1 MTKVEHKHMRSYSL
15 FSSIRRFGLIL
26 VAGATLTACGDV
38 KQQLGFTREAPD
50 EFTVLSRAP
59 LTIPPDF
66 ALRPPKP
73 GAVRPQEGT
82 EKDAARDALLGKSRQ
97 SARAYAKALETDTSL
112 TAGEKELLTKSA
124 AYEADPNI
132 RAIVDQETTT
142 LAMEKASF
150 TDHLVFW
157 EDRSY
162 KGTAVDAAKEQKRLQ
177 ENMALGKSL
186 ADGEPPKIERQTKAL
201 FEGIF

>member
-1 MTKVEHKHMRSYSL
+1 MTNFGQITMRS
-15 FSSIRRFGLIL
+15 FSVKRLGFVL
-26 VAGATLTACGDV
+26 VAGLMLSACGNV

-59 LTIPPDF
+59 LTLPPDF

-82 EKDAARDALLGKSRQ
+82 QRDQAREALIGKKITAKQYARQLAANT
-97 SARAYAKALETDTSL
+97 EL
-112 TAGEKELLTKSA
+112 TPGEKVLLTKSG
-124 AYEADPNI
+124 AYEADENI
-132 RAIVDQETTT
+132 RALVDAETTN
-142 LAMEKASF
+142 LALEKASF

-162 KGTAVDAAKEQKRLQ
+162 KGTAVDANKETRRIQ

-186 ADGEPPKIERQTKAL
+186 ADGEPPTIERQTKAL